1 MTMTEASTAP
11 SGATPETAGSADS
24 AASTVPADGVQ
35 AEVRPSSEQ
44 DSPLA
49 QPVDNSGDNGDGAV
63 DNTADQDADA
73 ASSTGP
79 VSGNRLEEE
88 GDIAADYVEE
98 LLDISDIDG
107 DIDIEV
113 RNGRTYLSVI
123 AEDGDDRLRD
133 LVGRDG
139 KGLEALQELVRLAVL
154 SATGNRSRLVLDIAG
169 HRSERAGELEALAQD
184 AVASV
189 RETGEPVHL
198 KPMGAY
204 ERKIVH
210 DVIAAAGLVSESEG
224 EGPRR
229 HVVVSAGD

>member
-1 MTMTEASTAP
+1 MTDVSAST
-11 SGATPETAGSADS
+11 SGDAPETTDAVGTTDA
-24 AASTVPADGVQ
+24 PA
-35 AEVRPSSEQ
+35 
-44 DSPLA
+44 A
-49 QPVDNSGDNGDGAV
+49 QPVDNSGDNPGRPVDEDVDGA
-63 DNTADQDADA
+63 ASEGSA
-73 ASSTGP
+73 ASSPEAGTAESP
-79 VSGNRLEEE
+79 SASRLEEE
-88 GDIAADYVEE
+88 GDIAADYIEE
-98 LLDISDIDG
+98 LLDISDLDG

-123 AEDGDDRLRD
+123 AEEGDDRLRD
-133 LVGRDG
+133 LVGPEG

-169 HRSERAGELEALAQD
+169 HRAQRAGELETLAQE
-184 AVASV
+184 AIAEV
-189 RETGEPVHL
+189 RESRQPVHL

-210 DVIAAAGLVSESEG
+210 DVIADAGLVSESEG